1 MDNGRMLEIEAD
13 LANLE
18 RAREFVRRAAL
29 DYGLEGARVA
39 EVELAV
45 DEAIT
50 NIIVHGYAHRDGT
63 VRLQVTREGETVAV
77 ILRDDAG
84 PFDVREAPRPD
95 LSLPLAQRPVGGL
108 GVHLIEQS
116 VDEIRYRRSAQGVNE
131 LTLLKKLRT

>member
-1 MDNGRMLEIEAD
+1 MLEIEAD

-29 DYGLEGARVA
+29 DLGLEAARVA
-39 EVELAV
+39 ELELAV

-50 NIIVHGYAHRDGT
+50 NIIVHGYAHCDGT
-63 VRLQVTREGETVAV
+63 VRLQVTHEGETVAV

-95 LSLPLAQRPVGGL
+95 LSLPLAQRPMGGL

-116 VDEIRYRRSAQGVNE
+116 VDEIRYQRSAPGVNE
-131 LTLLKKLRT
+131 LTLLKKLRS